1 VVIAT
6 VDARGLMRHYK
17 VSLLTATACMG
28 IALWCSAAALG
39 QNAPSQNGTV
49 QNGTAQKAAV
59 PNASVQKAGQG
70 SINGPWTVTFTI
82 QGQTVSGQMSFQ
94 TEGEKLGGSV
104 ETEHTGHGTLNGGAW
119 SHNKLSG
126 IYVFESHEAIAIAGE
141 FRDGKLAGVFRTE
154 GLDGKWEAVP
164 AGVQP

>member
-1 VVIAT
+1 
-6 VDARGLMRHYK
+6 MRHYK
-17 VSLLTATACMG
+17 FLLLIATACMY
-28 IALWCSAAALG
+28 IALWCSARALG
-39 QNAPSQNGTV
+39 QNTAAQNGMGQNGTV
-49 QNGTAQKAAV
+49 QKAPV
-59 PNASVQKAGQG
+59 PKASDQEAESD

-82 QGQTVSGQMSFQ
+82 QVSEKQAQTVSGQMIFRAD
-94 TEGEKLGGSV
+94 GEKLSGSV
-104 ETEHTGHGTLNGGAW
+104 ETQHTGPGTLNGGAW

>member
-1 VVIAT
+1 
-6 VDARGLMRHYK
+6 MRHYK
-17 VSLLTATACMG
+17 VLLLTATECMC
-28 IALWCSAAALG
+28 IALWCGAAARG
-39 QNAPSQNGTV
+39 QNAPSE
-49 QNGTAQKAAV
+49 NGTAQNGTGQKAPV
-59 PNASVQKAGQG
+59 PNASVQKTGPD

-94 TEGEKLGGSV
+94 ADGEKLGGSM
-104 ETEHTGHGTLNGGAW
+104 ETQHTGHGTLNGGAW

-141 FRDGKLAGVFRTE
+141 FREGKLAGVFRTE

-164 AGVQP
+164 AGTQP

>member
-1 VVIAT
+1 
-6 VDARGLMRHYK
+6 MRHYK
-17 VSLLTATACMG
+17 VRLLTATACMCV
-28 IALWCSAAALG
+28 ALLCSPVARG
-39 QNAPSQNGTV
+39 HNAPDQNGSV
-49 QNGTAQKAAV
+49 QETPVPKASAQKTT
-59 PNASVQKAGQG
+59 SD

-94 TEGEKLGGSV
+94 AHDEKLGGNV
-104 ETEHTGHGTLNGGAW
+104 ETQHTGRGTLNGGAW

-164 AGVQP
+164 AGTQP